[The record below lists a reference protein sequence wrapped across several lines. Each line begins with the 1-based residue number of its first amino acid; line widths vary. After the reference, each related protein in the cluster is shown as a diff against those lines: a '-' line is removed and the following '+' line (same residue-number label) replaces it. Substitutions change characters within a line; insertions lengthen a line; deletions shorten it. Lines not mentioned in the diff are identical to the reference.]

1 MNLRRFTRY
10 ASLVVFCVAV
20 CWFLRQAIVSPPAI
34 RAQQNT
40 QAAGQQATTQQTAS
54 DQAQMPAAPPVKSE
68 SRVVRVDVV
77 VTDKKGNYIHDLT
90 ATDFRLYEDNKQQE
104 INNFAF
110 GGASNGSAASDRHYM
125 VLFFDDST
133 MEFADQ
139 PRARDAA
146 GKFID
151 ANAGPNRVM
160 SVMEFGGALRIIQNF
175 TADADRLKQAVAG
188 IKFSAVSPNATD
200 PLAPTTQSSGLPPV
214 AGSNPEADFGAYT
227 LLLSIRSLAK
237 DLASI
242 PGRKSL
248 ILFTSG
254 FPLNDERQSELTATI
269 DACNKANVAVYPL
282 DVRGLVAPSSLLL
295 PNPNDPA
302 ARAILASLHSPDAES
317 LGQPRLLLA
326 SYPMS
331 SPLSPAS
338 LQGRPGGGGGGGGG
352 AGAGGGGGR
361 SGGGGTGGGSA
372 GGGGTGGGKS
382 GGTGG
387 TGGTGGGTGG
397 KGGGTGGTGGGGKG
411 GGNGGGGTPPRGT
424 PGNPYGN
431 PNYTQARAIIPSF
444 PPSATTNQQVMYA
457 LATGTGGFPI
467 LNTNDLLAGLQKIAR
482 EQDEYYLLGYAPQNS
497 PEGSC
502 HTLHVKV
509 DRGGTEVRS
518 RSGYCNVKPVDV
530 LAGKPIEKDLE
541 SRASSATAT
550 SNMGGTLEAPFFYTS
565 SNEARVNVAME
576 IPSASLTFD
585 KVKGKYHADV
595 NILGIAYKPDNSVG
609 ARFSDE
615 VTLDLEKDE
624 WKKFTESPMHYENQ
638 FTLAP
643 GEYKLTV
650 VLSGGGQNFGKY
662 ETPLVV
668 DPYDGKTFTLSGVAL
683 SNDFAR
689 LADLG
694 GALDADLLADR
705 TPLIFKDLEIIPSG
719 SDRFKKTDKVALYA
733 QIYDPHL
740 QDQNPKP
747 VKVAFR
753 IVDPKTNN
761 VVWAS
766 GGIDAM
772 GFVQK
777 GNPVIT
783 VALRVPVDTVP
794 PGTYRVELQAA
805 ETGGAVT
812 KLRAAT
818 FTAE

>member
-10 ASLVVFCVAV
+10 ASLGLFCVAA
-20 CWFLRQAIVSPPAI
+20 CWFLRQAIVSPAAI
-34 RAQQNT
+34 RAQQ
-40 QAAGQQATTQQTAS
+40 TTQPASQQTTQPAPAQS
-54 DQAQMPAAPPVKSE
+54 QMPVAPPVKSE

-77 VTDKKGNYIHDLT
+77 VTDKKGNYIHDLA
-90 ATDFRLYEDNKQQE
+90 ATDFRVYEDNKQQE

-110 GGASNGSAASDRHYM
+110 GGGSNGSAASDRHYM

-151 ANAGPNRVM
+151 ANAGPNHVM
-160 SVMEFGGALRIIQNF
+160 SVMEFGGTLRVIQNF

-188 IKFSAVSPNATD
+188 VKFSAVSPNAPAD
-200 PLAPTTQSSGLPPV
+200 PIAPTTQSPGLPP
-214 AGSNPEADFGAYT
+214 AQGSNPEADFGAYT

-282 DVRGLVAPSSLLL
+282 DVRGLVAPGALLL
-295 PNPNDPA
+295 PNPNGASP
-302 ARAILASLHSPDAES
+302 RAILASLQQTDAEPIS
-317 LGQPRLLLA
+317 RPRLVLA
-326 SYPMS
+326 SYPLS
-331 SPLSPAS
+331 SPLASASP
-338 LQGRPGGGGGGGGG
+338 QRTGGGAGGGGGG
-352 AGAGGGGGR
+352 AGGGGAGGGGGR
-361 SGGGGTGGGSA
+361 SGGGGTGGGS
-372 GGGGTGGGKS
+372 T
-382 GGTGG
+382 GTGG
-387 TGGTGGGTGG
+387 TGGG
-397 KGGGTGGTGGGGKG
+397 KGGGTGGTGGTSGTGGGKSG
-411 GGNGGGGTPPRGT
+411 SGTGGGGTPPRGT
-424 PGNPYGN
+424 SGNPYGN
-431 PNYTQARAIIPSF
+431 PNYTQPRAIVPPF
-444 PPSATTNQQVMYA
+444 PPSATLNQEVMYA

-467 LNTNDLLAGLQKIAR
+467 LNTNDLLSGLQKIAR
-482 EQDEYYLLGYAPQNS
+482 EQDEYYLLGYAPQDS

-502 HTLHVKV
+502 HTLKVKV
-509 DRGGTEVRS
+509 ERGGTEVRS
-518 RSGYCNVKPVDV
+518 RSGYCNVRPADV

-541 SRASSATAT
+541 SRASSATAA

-576 IPSASLTFD
+576 IPSASINFD

-638 FTLAP
+638 FTLTP

-683 SNDFAR
+683 SNNFAK

-705 TPLIFKDLEIIPSG
+705 TPLVFKDMEIIPSG
-719 SDRFKKTDKVALYA
+719 NDRFKKTDNVALFA

-740 QDQNPKP
+740 QDQNPKQ

-753 IVDPKTNN
+753 IVDPNTNKI
-761 VVWAS
+761 VWAS
-766 GGIDAM
+766 GGLDAT
-772 GFVQK
+772 GFIQK

-783 VALRVPVDTVP
+783 VALKVPLNAVP
-794 PGTYRVELQAA
+794 PGTYRVEVQAG
-805 ETGGAVT
+805 EIGGEVT

>member
-10 ASLVVFCVAV
+10 ASLCLFCVAA
-20 CWFLRQAIVSPPAI
+20 CWFLRQAIVSPAAI
-34 RAQQNT
+34 RAQQ
-40 QAAGQQATTQQTAS
+40 TTQPASQQPAQTA
-54 DQAQMPAAPPVKSE
+54 QPAPAQSQIPVAPPVKSE
-68 SRVVRVDVV
+68 VRVVRVDVV
-77 VTDKKGNYIHDLT
+77 VTDKRGNYIHDLA
-90 ATDFRLYEDNKQQE
+90 ATDFRVYEDNKQQE

-110 GGASNGSAASDRHYM
+110 GGGSNASAASDRHYM

-160 SVMEFGGALRIIQNF
+160 SIMEFGGTLRVIQNF

-188 IKFSAVSPNATD
+188 VKFSAVSPNAPAD
-200 PLAPTTQSSGLPPV
+200 PIRPTTQPPGLPPV
-214 AGSNPEADFGAYT
+214 QGSNPAADFGAYT

-282 DVRGLVAPSSLLL
+282 DVRGLVAPGAQLV
-295 PNPNDPA
+295 PNPNGA
-302 ARAILASLHSPDAES
+302 APRAILASLQQTEAEPAS
-317 LGQPRLLLA
+317 QPRLVLASYSASSLLA
-326 SYPMS
+326 SA
-331 SPLSPAS
+331 SP
-338 LQGRPGGGGGGGGG
+338 QRTGGGGGGGG
-352 AGAGGGGGR
+352 A
-361 SGGGGTGGGSA
+361 A
-372 GGGGTGGGKS
+372 GGGGTGGGGGRS
-382 GGTGG
+382 GSGGAGGGTGTGG
-387 TGGTGGGTGG
+387 TGGG
-397 KGGGTGGTGGGGKG
+397 KGGGTGGTGGTSGTGGKG
-411 GGNGGGGTPPRGT
+411 GSGTGGGSTPPRGT
-424 PGNPYGN
+424 SGNPYGN
-431 PNYTQARAIIPSF
+431 PNYTQPRSIVPTF
-444 PPSATTNQQVMYA
+444 PPSATTNQEVMYS
-457 LATGTGGFPI
+457 LASGTGGFPI
-467 LNTNDLLAGLQKIAR
+467 LNTNDLLSGLQKIAR
-482 EQDEYYLLGYAPQNS
+482 EQDEYYLLGYAPQDS
-497 PEGSC
+497 PDGSC
-502 HTLHVKV
+502 HTIKVKV
-509 DRGGTEVRS
+509 ERSGTEVRS
-518 RSGYCNVKPVDV
+518 RSGYCNVRPTDL

-541 SRASSATAT
+541 SRASSTAAPG
-550 SNMGGTLEAPFFYTS
+550 NMGGTLEAPFFYTS

-576 IPSASLTFD
+576 IPSASLNFD

-643 GEYKLTV
+643 GQYKLTV

-683 SNDFAR
+683 SNNFAK

-705 TPLIFKDLEIIPSG
+705 TPLVFKDMEIIPSG
-719 SDRFKKTDKVALYA
+719 SDRFKKTDKVALFA

-740 QDQNPKP
+740 QDPNPKQ

-753 IVDPKTNN
+753 IVDPATNKI
-761 VVWAS
+761 VWTS
-766 GGIDAM
+766 GGIDAT
-772 GFVQK
+772 GFIQK

-783 VALRVPVDTVP
+783 VALKVPVDTVP
-794 PGTYRVELQAA
+794 AGTYRVEIQAG
-805 ETGGAVT
+805 EIGGDVT

>member
-10 ASLVVFCVAV
+10 ASLGLFCVAA
-20 CWFLRQAIVSPPAI
+20 CWFLRQAIVSPVAI
-34 RAQQNT
+34 RAQQ
-40 QAAGQQATTQQTAS
+40 TTQPASQQPTQTA
-54 DQAQMPAAPPVKSE
+54 QPVPAQSPLPIAPPVKSE

-77 VTDKKGNYIHDLT
+77 VTDKKGNYIHDLA
-90 ATDFRLYEDNKQQE
+90 ATDFRVYEDNKQQE
-104 INNFAF
+104 IDNFAF
-110 GGASNGSAASDRHYM
+110 GGGSNASAASDRHYM
-125 VLFFDDST
+125 VLLFDDST

-160 SVMEFGGALRIIQNF
+160 SIMEFGGTLRVIQNF

-188 IKFSAVSPNATD
+188 VKFSAVSPNAPAD
-200 PLAPTTQSSGLPPV
+200 PIGPATTQSPGLPPV
-214 AGSNPEADFGAYT
+214 QGSNPEADFGAYT

-282 DVRGLVAPSSLLL
+282 DVRGLVAPGALLL
-295 PNPNDPA
+295 PNPNGA
-302 ARAILASLHSPDAES
+302 SARPILASLQQTDAEPIS
-317 LGQPRLLLA
+317 RPRLVFA
-326 SYPMS
+326 SYPVS
-331 SPLSPAS
+331 SPLASASP
-338 LQGRPGGGGGGGGG
+338 QGRTGGGGGGGGG
-352 AGAGGGGGR
+352 GVAGGGGTGGR
-361 SGGGGTGGGSA
+361 SGGGGTGGGS
-372 GGGGTGGGKS
+372 T
-382 GGTGG
+382 G
-387 TGGTGGGTGG
+387 TGGTGGG
-397 KGGGTGGTGGGGKG
+397 KGGGTGSTGGTSGTGGKSGSGTGGGS
-411 GGNGGGGTPPRGT
+411 TPPRGT
-424 PGNPYGN
+424 SGNPYGN
-431 PNYTQARAIIPSF
+431 PNYTQPRAIVPAF
-444 PPSATTNQQVMYA
+444 PPSASTNQQVMYA
-457 LATGTGGFPI
+457 LASGTGGFPI
-467 LNTNDLLAGLQKIAR
+467 LNTNDLLSGLQKIAR
-482 EQDEYYLLGYAPQNS
+482 EQNEYYLLGYAPQES
-497 PEGSC
+497 PDGSC
-502 HTLHVKV
+502 HTIKVKV
-509 DRGGTEVRS
+509 ERGGTEVRS
-518 RSGYCNVKPVDV
+518 RSGYCNVRPADV

-541 SRASSATAT
+541 SRAASTGAA
-550 SNMGGTLEAPFFYTS
+550 SNMGGTLEAPFFYTA
-565 SNEARVNVAME
+565 SNEARVNIAME
-576 IPSASLTFD
+576 IPSASLNFD

-643 GEYKLTV
+643 GQYKLTV

-683 SNDFAR
+683 SNDFAK

-705 TPLIFKDLEIIPSG
+705 TPLVFKDVEIIPSG
-719 SDRFKKTDKVALYA
+719 SDRFKKTDKVALFA

-740 QDQNPKP
+740 QDQNPKQ

-753 IVDPKTNN
+753 IVDPATNKII
-761 VVWAS
+761 WAS
-766 GGIDAM
+766 GGIDAT
-772 GFVQK
+772 GFIQK

-783 VALRVPVDTVP
+783 VALKVPVDTVP
-794 PGTYRVELQAA
+794 PGTYRVEVQAG
-805 ETGGAVT
+805 EIGGEVT

>member
-10 ASLVVFCVAV
+10 ASLGLFSVAA
-20 CWFLRQAIVSPPAI
+20 CWFLRQAIVSPAAI
-34 RAQQNT
+34 RAQQ
-40 QAAGQQATTQQTAS
+40 TTQPASQQPPQTA
-54 DQAQMPAAPPVKSE
+54 QPAPAQSQIPIAPPVKSE
-68 SRVVRVDVV
+68 VRVVRVDVV
-77 VTDKKGNYIHDLT
+77 VTDKKGNYIHDLA
-90 ATDFRLYEDNKQQE
+90 ATDFRVYEDNKQQE

-110 GGASNGSAASDRHYM
+110 GGGSNASAASDRHYM

-160 SVMEFGGALRIIQNF
+160 SIMEFGGTLRVIQNF

-188 IKFSAVSPNATD
+188 VKFSAVSPNAPAD
-200 PLAPTTQSSGLPPV
+200 PIGPTTQPPGLPPV
-214 AGSNPEADFGAYT
+214 QGSNPAADFGAYT

-282 DVRGLVAPSSLLL
+282 DVRGLVAPGAQLL
-295 PNPNDPA
+295 PGRSGA
-302 ARAILASLHSPDAES
+302 SARAILASLEQTEAEPAS
-317 LGQPRLLLA
+317 QPRLVLA
-326 SYPMS
+326 SYPAS
-331 SPLSPAS
+331 SPLASASP
-338 LQGRPGGGGGGGGG
+338 QRTGGG
-352 AGAGGGGGR
+352 
-361 SGGGGTGGGSA
+361 GGGSA
-372 GGGGTGGGKS
+372 GGGGTGGAGGRS
-382 GGTGG
+382 GS
-387 TGGTGGGTGG
+387 GGTGGGTGTGGTGGG
-397 KGGGTGGTGGGGKG
+397 KGGGTGGTGTSGTGGKG
-411 GGNGGGGTPPRGT
+411 GTGTGGGGSTPPRGT
-424 PGNPYGN
+424 SGNPYGN
-431 PNYTQARAIIPSF
+431 PNYTQPRSIVPTF
-444 PPSATTNQQVMYA
+444 PPSATTNQEVMYS
-457 LATGTGGFPI
+457 LASGTGGFPI
-467 LNTNDLLAGLQKIAR
+467 LNTNDLLSGLQKIAR
-482 EQDEYYLLGYAPQNS
+482 EQDEYYLLGYAPQDS
-497 PEGSC
+497 PDGSC
-502 HTLHVKV
+502 HTIKVKV
-509 DRGGTEVRS
+509 ERSGTEVRS
-518 RSGYCNVKPVDV
+518 RSGYCNVRPTDL
-530 LAGKPIEKDLE
+530 LAGKPIERDLE
-541 SRASSATAT
+541 SRASSTAAPG
-550 SNMGGTLEAPFFYTS
+550 NMGGTLEAPFFYTS

-576 IPSASLTFD
+576 IPSASLNFD
-585 KVKGKYHADV
+585 KAKGKYHADV

-643 GEYKLTV
+643 GQYKLTV

-683 SNDFAR
+683 SNNFAK

-705 TPLIFKDLEIIPSG
+705 TPLVFKDMEIIPSG
-719 SDRFKKTDKVALYA
+719 SDRFKKTDKVALFA

-740 QDQNPKP
+740 QDPNPKQ

-753 IVDPKTNN
+753 IVDPATNKI
-761 VVWAS
+761 VWTS
-766 GGIDAM
+766 GGIDAT
-772 GFVQK
+772 GFIQK

-783 VALRVPVDTVP
+783 VALKVPVDTVP
-794 PGTYRVELQAA
+794 AGTYRVEIQAG
-805 ETGGAVT
+805 EIGGDVT